1 MDDNMMER
9 QIADYMVRYGTE
21 NTNYGSWLFQ
31 VDELAEK
38 FNVTKKWIQEHDDGI
53 LSELHLREEVEDVE
67 QQWGGCDWNLETI
80 WVWFYTDYCPNYPN
94 YIEDEQEKDDGV
106 FQYWFA
112 ETRWCT
118 DDVIGIAKDNGIEM
132 TPQRAEQWWKKNE
145 NWFRNALVEYGNEV
159 LANAD
164 YGEV

>member
-9 QIADYMVRYGTE
+9 QIADYMVKYGTE
-21 NTNYGSWLFQ
+21 NTNYGSWVFE
-31 VDELAEK
+31 VDELAKK
-38 FNVTKKWIQEHDDGI
+38 FNVTENWIQKHSYRI
-53 LSELHLREEVEDVE
+53 MSELYIREEIADVE
-67 QQWGGCDWNLETI
+67 QTWAGCDWHLENFD
-80 WVWFYTDYCPNYPN
+80 VDFYTDYCPN

-106 FQYWFA
+106 DQYWFA

-118 DDVIGIAKDNGIEM
+118 DDIIGIAKDNGIEM